1 MRRRRSMGPSLRDER
16 GLISSLFIQAILIFT
31 VIGLAL
37 YEGGQVLVAQIK
49 AKDVAATAAQ
59 AGVEDYSRS
68 KDVRQAQAVA
78 LEAAQEKDPKTRVTE
93 VGVGGDG
100 SVVVSTVKTA
110 TTIIIKRV
118 SFLRRFGIRRAT
130 VREGPLPP

>member
-1 MRRRRSMGPSLRDER
+1 MKPSLRDDR
-16 GLISSLFIQAILIFT
+16 GLITSLFIQAILIFT

-68 KDVRQAQAVA
+68 KDVRQAQTVA
-78 LEAAQEKDPKTRVTE
+78 LEAAQEKDPNTRVTG

-118 SFLRRFGIRRAT
+118 SFLRRFGIRRST
-130 VREGPLPP
+130 VREEPLPP